1 MKKNSPVLVVAA
13 HPDDEVLGAGGTI
26 AKLAAAGRRVEILI
40 LGEGATSRF
49 DQRTSA
55 DPALASALTEA
66 ARRAAAR
73 LGTAHVSFLGLPD
86 NRFDSLPLLD
96 VIKPIEAL
104 IAKVNPEIVFTHH
117 GGDLNVDHVVAHR
130 AVLTATRPVPGSGVR
145 AVYAFE
151 VPSATEWAFQQ
162 FTPAFT
168 PNVFVDIE
176 TTLSAK
182 LAAMAEYETESRP
195 FPHPRSPEIIT
206 ALARV
211 RGSAMGVAA
220 AEAFALIRQ
229 RGL

>member
-1 MKKNSPVLVVAA
+1 MKQQRSVLVVAA
-13 HPDDEVLGAGGTI
+13 HPDDEVLGVGGTI
-26 AKLAAAGRRVEILI
+26 AKLAASGRRVDILI

-49 DQRTSA
+49 DQRAAA
-55 DPALASALTEA
+55 DPALASALTDA

-73 LGTAHVSFLGLPD
+73 LGTTHVSFLGLPD
-86 NRFDSLPLLD
+86 NRFDSVSLLD
-96 VIKPIEAL
+96 VIKPIEDL
-104 IAKVNPEIVFTHH
+104 IAKINPEIVFTHH
-117 GGDLNVDHVVAHR
+117 GGDLNIDHAVTHR

-162 FTPAFT
+162 FTPAFA

-176 TTLSAK
+176 TTLAVK
-182 LAAMAEYETESRP
+182 LAAMAEYEAESRP

-206 ALARV
+206 ALARL
-211 RGSAMGVAA
+211 RGSAAGVAA
-220 AEAFALIRQ
+220 AEAFCLVRQ